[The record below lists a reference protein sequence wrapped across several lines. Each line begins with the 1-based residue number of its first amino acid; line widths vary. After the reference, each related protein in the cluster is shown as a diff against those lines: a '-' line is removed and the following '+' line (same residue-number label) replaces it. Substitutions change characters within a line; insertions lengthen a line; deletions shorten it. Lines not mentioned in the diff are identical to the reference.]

1 MSLFQTLTGA
11 SCSMLS
17 IRIPS
22 GKADEVL
29 KRIQKTG
36 LKRTWI
42 EGSFIR
48 SIDYTSETALTAL
61 IA

>member
-1 MSLFQTLTGA
+1 
-11 SCSMLS
+11 MLS
-17 IRIPS
+17 IRIPN

-42 EGSFIR
+42 DGSFIR
-48 SIDYTSETALTAL
+48 TTDYTSETALTAL

>member
-22 GKADEVL
+22 GKADEIN
-29 KRIQKTG
+29 KRILKTG

-42 EGSFIR
+42 DGSFIR
-48 SIDYTSETALTAL
+48 STDYTNEKALTAL